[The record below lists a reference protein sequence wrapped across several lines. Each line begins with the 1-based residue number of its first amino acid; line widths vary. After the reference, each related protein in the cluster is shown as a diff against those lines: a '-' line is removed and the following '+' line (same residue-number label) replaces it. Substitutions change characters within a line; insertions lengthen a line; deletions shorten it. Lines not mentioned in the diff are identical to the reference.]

1 MVDKSSKLEQGFVY
15 YIPKFTILMFV
26 ISKFESTTYS
36 VYFGPLD
43 FPDYIDTI
51 ILKKVSLAFI
61 SNIQTN
67 SNYYFYFSFLKIS

>member
-1 MVDKSSKLEQGFVY
+1 MLSKSSQLEQGFVH
-15 YIPKFTILMFV
+15 YIAKFTILRFV
-26 ISKFESTTYS
+26 ISKFECIMYS

-67 SNYYFYFSFLKIS
+67 SNYYFCLSFLKIS